1 MPAGLRLISIV
12 ACWLA
17 CSAAAAVTDPFPRLA
32 SAYLVQIGER
42 DLWAGQA
49 DRRLPPASLTK
60 VMTALLVLEDYRPA
74 QIVTVSKT
82 AARTTGS
89 SIGLKAG
96 DKLSIQALLTATL
109 IASANDACAALA
121 EATAGSIG
129 AFVDRMNER
138 ARTLELSNTH
148 FANPC
153 GLDATGH
160 YSSARDLARLAHTAL
175 MHTEF
180 AALVATHDT
189 RITTA
194 DGTRSF
200 RFRSSNALIGTYPPA
215 IGVKTGYT
223 SRAGKCLIALAQKNG
238 VQVLLVIL
246 NAKSRWWDA
255 IGIIENAFDEAGVP
269 TTQ

>member
-1 MPAGLRLISIV
+1 MRAGSLLILAV

-17 CSAAAAVTDPFPRLA
+17 GPANAADNPFSRLA
-32 SAYLVQIGER
+32 TAYLVQIGDR
-42 DLWAGQA
+42 DLWSGQV
-49 DRRLPPASLTK
+49 DRRLPMASLTK

-74 QIVTVSKT
+74 EIVTVSKV
-82 AARTTGS
+82 AAQASGS
-89 SIGLKAG
+89 RIRLKAG
-96 DKLSIQALLTATL
+96 DRLSIQALLTATL
-109 IASANDACAALA
+109 IASANDACTALA
-121 EATAGSIG
+121 EASAGSVA
-129 AFVDRMNER
+129 AFVDRMNDR

-175 MHTEF
+175 MHSEF

-189 RITTA
+189 RISTA

-200 RFRSSNALIGTYPPA
+200 AFRNSNALIGTYPPA

-223 SRAGKCLIALAQKNG
+223 ARAGKCLIALAQKNG
-238 VQVLLVIL
+238 VQVMVVIL

-255 IGIIENAFDEAGVP
+255 IGIVENAFDEARASGR
-269 TTQ
+269 